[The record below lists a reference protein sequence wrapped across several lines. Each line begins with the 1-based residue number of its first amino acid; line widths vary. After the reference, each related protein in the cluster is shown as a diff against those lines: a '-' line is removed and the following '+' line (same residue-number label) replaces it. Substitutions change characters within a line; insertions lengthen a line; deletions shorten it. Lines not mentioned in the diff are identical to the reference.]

1 VLVTFL
7 QENLDAFAWQI
18 SDMPEIPREVIEHRL
33 GIDPAF
39 KPIKQKE
46 RRYTPERREAIRL
59 EVNKLLEAGFIRPVD
74 YPIWLA
80 NPVLVEKPDGSWR
93 MCIDY
98 TSLNKTCPKDEYPL
112 PRICQIVDSTASCE
126 LLSFLDAYS
135 GYHQISLAVDDEEK
149 TTFITPFGIFCYT
162 KMAFG
167 LKNGGATYQKCVHT
181 ILESQIGRNIEA
193 YIDDIVVKSWKRGD
207 LLSDLIE
214 TFGNLQKFRMMLN
227 PKKCVFGVSS
237 GKLLGYM
244 VSSRGIDANPK
255 KVEAIDKLQP
265 LRTRKEIQKLTG
277 MMAALSRFISKLGE
291 WGMPF
296 YKLLRKADGFQ
307 WDDQAAATFVE
318 LKQYL
323 KSLPTLVPPKPDDV
337 LLLYVAA
344 TDMLVST
351 AIVVERP
358 EASTEVKQQPVYFVS
373 EILKDAQTRYP

>member
-1 VLVTFL
+1 
-7 QENLDAFAWQI
+7 
-18 SDMPEIPREVIEHRL
+18 MPGIPRGVIEHKL

-46 RRYTPERREAIRL
+46 RRYTSERREAIQL
-59 EVNKLLEAGFIRPVD
+59 EVNKLLEVGFIRPVD
-74 YPIWLA
+74 YPSWLA

-98 TSLNKTCPKDEYPL
+98 TSLNKACPKDEYRL
-112 PRICQIVDSTASCE
+112 PRICQIVDSTASCK

-135 GYHQISLAVDDEEK
+135 GYHQISLVVDDEEK
-149 TTFITPFGIFCYT
+149 TVFITPFGIFCYT

-167 LKNGGATYQKCVHT
+167 LKNGGATYQKWVH
-181 ILESQIGRNIEA
+181 IVLESQIGRNVEA
-193 YIDDIVVKSWKRGD
+193 YIDDIVVKSRKRGD
-207 LLSDLIE
+207 LLSDLEE

-227 PKKCVFGVSS
+227 SNKCVFGVSS

-244 VSSRGIDANPK
+244 ISSRGIDANPK

-265 LRTRKEIQKLTG
+265 PWTRKEIQKLAD

-291 WGMPF
+291 RGMPF

-307 WDDQAAATFVE
+307 WDDQAAAAFVE

-323 KSLPTLVPPKPDDV
+323 KSLPTLVPPKPDDT

-344 TDMLVST
+344 TDIVVST
-351 AIVVERP
+351 AIIVERP
-358 EASTEVKQQPVYFVS
+358 EASTEVK
-373 EILKDAQTRYP
+373 